1 MLRKI
6 WRAIYLRGSELPF
19 YSRYTYHFQLRA
31 ALLEGLGGGI
41 MSLESFVL
49 RKTLGG
55 SPEMLA
61 LLMSL
66 GLGSF
71 ILSPFCWS
79 YLRRCSPRKVL
90 IVLGVLG
97 HCSLVLIAFTSSP
110 LIFVFAVSIPALV
123 SPVFL
128 PLRNTIV
135 ERNHSAHVRGKTYAY
150 ISAYTVLV
158 VVIMSQTTGFA
169 LDWKPGLYRLLFPV
183 AGVAGSLF
191 LLYYAKIKIRR
202 LQAPVVLSVNE
213 KRDSVLRTFRKS
225 VRDVFRVLKE
235 NPAFRKFE
243 RNFFIYGIGFLMS
256 QPVVVVFVVNH
267 LKATYASA
275 AGAILVMP
283 IITQMISL
291 PVWGRMLD
299 RFGAPKTAGFTI
311 FLFALWA
318 LLLFCAALES
328 NLLLFFV
335 AYAVFGMALGGLDV
349 VWNIGPIEFCGRRSL
364 SEKPV
369 AGEAGSFTAIHS
381 MFVGIRAL
389 FAPWLGVAAL
399 WLFGVQAA
407 FLIACGFFSAA
418 CILMFRLHSS
428 VKKMRSAESN
438 Q

>member
-6 WRAIYLRGSELPF
+6 WRALYLRGSELPF
-19 YSRYTYHFQLRA
+19 YSGYTYHFQLRA
-31 ALLEGLGGGI
+31 ELLAGLGVGI
-41 MSLESFVL
+41 IILESIVL

-55 SPEMLA
+55 SPELVA
-61 LLMSL
+61 LLLSL
-66 GLGSF
+66 GMGSF

-79 YLRRCSPRKVL
+79 YLRRCNPRKVL
-90 IVLGVLG
+90 MVLGALG

-123 SPVFL
+123 PLVFL
-128 PLRNTIV
+128 PLRNTII

-150 ISAYTVLV
+150 ISAYAVLV
-158 VVIMSQTTGFA
+158 VVIMSQVTGFA
-169 LDWKPGLYRLLFPV
+169 LDWKPDLYRLLFPV
-183 AGVAGSLF
+183 AGVAGSLS

-202 LQAPVVLSVNE
+202 LQHPVVLSVNE
-213 KRDSVLRTFRKS
+213 KRDSVIRTFLKS

-243 RNFFIYGIGFLMS
+243 RNFFIYGIGFLMT
-256 QPVVVVFVVNH
+256 QPVVVIFAVDH

-275 AGAILVMP
+275 AVAIFVIP
-283 IITQMISL
+283 TITQVISL

-299 RFGAPKTAGFTI
+299 RFGASKTAGFTNL
-311 FLFALWA
+311 LFALWA
-318 LLLFCAALES
+318 LLLFCAALET

-335 AYAVFGMALGGLDV
+335 SYAVFGIALGGMDV
-349 VWNIGPIEFCGRRSL
+349 VWNIGPIEFCGRRNI

-381 MFVGIRAL
+381 MLVGIRAL

-407 FLIACGFFSAA
+407 FLIACGFFATA
-418 CILMFRLHSS
+418 CILMFKLHSTL
-428 VKKMRSAESN
+428 KTKGAAPT
-438 Q
+438 

>member
-1 MLRKI
+1 MLRRI
-6 WRAIYLRGSELPF
+6 WRALYLRGSELPF

-31 ALLEGLGGGI
+31 ALFAGLAAGLMGLEEL
-41 MSLESFVL
+41 LL

-55 SPEMLA
+55 SPEMIA

-66 GLGSF
+66 GMGSL

-79 YLRRCSPRKVL
+79 YLQRCSPRKVL
-90 IVLGVLG
+90 IVLGLG

-110 LIFVFAVSIPALV
+110 LIFVFAVSIPSLLV

-135 ERNHSAHVRGKTYAY
+135 ERNHSAPVRGKTYAY

-158 VVIMSQTTGFA
+158 IMIMAQVTGFA
-169 LDWKPGLYRLLFPV
+169 LDWEPDLYRLLFPV
-183 AGVAGSLF
+183 AGVASF
-191 LLYYAKIKIRR
+191 LSMLYYAKIKIRR
-202 LQAPVVLSVNE
+202 LQRPVVLSVNE
-213 KRDSVLRTFRKS
+213 KRDSVLMTFRKS
-225 VRDVFRVLKE
+225 MRDVFRVLKE

-243 RNFFIYGIGFLMS
+243 RNFFIYGVGLLMS
-256 QPVVVVFVVNH
+256 LPVVVIFVVDH
-267 LKATYASA
+267 LEATYASA
-275 AGAILVMP
+275 AGAILVIP
-283 IITQMISL
+283 TITLMISL

-299 RFGAPKTAGFTI
+299 RFGASKTAGFTN
-311 FLFALWA
+311 FLLALWS
-318 LLLFCAALES
+318 LLLFCAALET

-335 AYAVFGMALGGLDV
+335 AYAIHGIALGGVDV

-369 AGEAGSFTAIHS
+369 VGEAGSFTAIHS
-381 MFVGIRAL
+381 MFTGIRAL
-389 FAPWLGVAAL
+389 FAPLLGVAVFR
-399 WLFGVQAA
+399 LFGVQAV
-407 FLIACGFFSAA
+407 FLVACGFFAIA
-418 CILMFRLHSS
+418 CILMFKLHSS